1 MRHRFRWRIFR
12 FMQVALTIAGSD
24 SGGGAGVQA
33 DLKTFFR
40 FGVFGTSAITAVTAQ
55 NTLGVARWAPVSAE
69 LLSAQIDAVASDLH
83 PAAVKSGM
91 VGTAALIRVV
101 AESLRRNNLGPYV
114 LDPVII
120 ATSGDSLLD
129 AGGAEAIKEELVPMA
144 TLVTPNTDEA
154 LALTGVEVTGE
165 SSMRDAAERLLMLGA
180 KAALIKGGHLESGD
194 ASTVIDLFYD
204 GEFTVFSHP
213 RIATT
218 STHGTGCTLS
228 AAITAQLATGV
239 PLRESVRL
247 AIDFVHA
254 AIETAPALGGGRG
267 PLNHFADGSSATKA
281 RTTD

>member
-1 MRHRFRWRIFR
+1 MRRRFRRRIFR

-24 SGGGAGVQA
+24 SGGGAGIQA

-40 FGVFGTSAITAVTAQ
+40 FGVFGTSAITAITAQ
-55 NTLGVARWAPVSAE
+55 NTLGVASWEAVSAE
-69 LLSAQIDAVASDLH
+69 LLSAQIDAVAGDLH

-91 VGTAALIRVV
+91 VGNAALIRVV
-101 AESLRRNNLGPYV
+101 ADSLRRNDLGPYV

-129 AGGAEAIKEELVPMA
+129 AGGADAIREELVPIA

-154 LALTGVEVTGE
+154 FALTGVEVTGE
-165 SSMRDAAERLLMLGA
+165 SSMRRAAERLVALGA
-180 KAALIKGGHLESGD
+180 KAALIKGGHLDSGP
-194 ASTVIDLFYD
+194 AVVDLLFD
-204 GEFTVFSHP
+204 GEFTLFSHP

-228 AAITAQLATGV
+228 AAITAQLAAGV
-239 PLRESVRL
+239 SLRESVRV
-247 AIDFVHA
+247 AIDYVHA
-254 AIETAPALGGGRG
+254 AIDTAPALGGGRG
-267 PLNHFADGSSATKA
+267 PLNHFAGGSSATNA

>member
-1 MRHRFRWRIFR
+1 
-12 FMQVALTIAGSD
+12 
-24 SGGGAGVQA
+24 
-33 DLKTFFR
+33 
-40 FGVFGTSAITAVTAQ
+40 
-55 NTLGVARWAPVSAE
+55 
-69 LLSAQIDAVASDLH
+69 
-83 PAAVKSGM
+83 
-91 VGTAALIRVV
+91 
-101 AESLRRNNLGPYV
+101 V

-213 RIATT
+213 RIATM